1 VNKILVIGVGFRPL
15 EKEAKKALIASDVV
29 LANDR
34 LLDVFKNYEEYESV
48 KDRILV
54 HGSVYE
60 TLDYVGDN
68 YKRKKICLL
77 AAGDPMFFGIGRLI
91 VERFGLDEVEIY
103 PDLSSVQVAFSRIK
117 EPSSNALFM
126 SLHGGPDPEKR
137 RRLEYELAD
146 ISGLLNHHKKI
157 AILTDRVNNPAVIAN
172 EMLKPSAVTK
182 GEATSHL
189 QDIRMYVCEKLGYPD
204 EKITEGVPEE
214 IAHRSFE
221 HPNVVIIVKSTQS
234 DVSDAV
240 GARLPRPYDCF
251 GLRESEIEHS
261 GGLITKDEVRAV
273 SLHKLRLPPK
283 GTLWDIGAGSGSV
296 SLEGARLCPELKVYA
311 IERSKEQRSNICV
324 NMERLNISNVN
335 VIADEAPAGLKD
347 LPVPD
352 RVFIGGSGGRL
363 ADIISLT
370 GNVMAKGIVVINAA
384 TIETL
389 NDAVHCLEE
398 NSFTVEVTEVSVAR
412 SKTIGQKRH
421 MSALNPIFII
431 TGEKT

>member
-15 EKEAKKALIASDVV
+15 EKEAKKSLIASDVV

-48 KDRILV
+48 KERILV
-54 HGSVYE
+54 HGGVYE

-91 VERFGLDEVEIY
+91 VERFGRDEVEIY

-117 EPSSNALFM
+117 ETSNNALLM

-137 RRLEYELAD
+137 RKLEYELAD
-146 ISGLLNHHKKI
+146 IPGLLNHHKKI

-172 EMLKPSAVTK
+172 EVLNLSAVSM
-182 GEATSHL
+182 GEVTSPMH
-189 QDIRMYVCEKLGYPD
+189 DMRMYVCEKLGYPD

-214 IAHRSFE
+214 IVHRSFE
-221 HPNVVIIVKSTQS
+221 HPNVVIIAQNTEQKEQTAVSSQQS
-234 DVSDAV
+234 VMT
-240 GARLPRPYDCF
+240 F
-251 GLRESEIEHS
+251 GLRESEIEYS
-261 GGLITKDEVRAV
+261 RGLITKDEVRAV
-273 SLHKLRLPPK
+273 SLHKLRLPKK
-283 GTLWDIGAGSGSV
+283 GTLWDIGAGSGSI

-324 NMERLNISNVN
+324 NMERLNITSVN

-389 NDAVHCLEE
+389 NDAVSCLEE

-412 SKTIGQKRH
+412 SKTIGQQRH